1 MSTIKANYLFIIPA
15 RKGSKGIPNKN
26 TKLLNGKPLINYTLD
41 YASKVSTGLDKVC
54 ITTDDNK
61 VKELAKK
68 YDFDILKRPSKLAT
82 DSSSMNDVVKHVIEK
97 YNRQGIFFKAFIILQ
112 PTSPI
117 RHINDFNKIEL
128 LYTPEIDM
136 VVSVRKARENPYY
149 LLYEE
154 NSSGFIAKSKE
165 LIITRRQDAPEVYC
179 LNGSIFMINPKSL
192 DKSDISNFK
201 KLVKFEMPHER
212 STDIDDSTD
221 WLLTEIFL
229 KNEKKIKCSIKE

>member
-61 VKELAKK
+61 VRELTKK

-82 DSSSMNDVVKHVIEK
+82 DSSSMNDVVKHVMEK
-97 YNRQGIFFKAFIILQ
+97 YNRQDIFFKAIIILQ

-179 LNGSIFMINPKSL
+179 LNGSIFMINPNSL

-201 KLVKFEMPHER
+201 KLVKFEMPYER

-229 KNEKKIKCSIKE
+229 KNEKKLNAQ

>member
-201 KLVKFEMPHER
+201 KLVKFEMPYER

-229 KNEKKIKCSIKE
+229 KNKNMYSHT

>member
-41 YASKVSTGLDKVC
+41 YALKVSTDLDKVC

-68 YDFDILKRPSKLAT
+68 YDFDIQKRPSKLAT

-97 YNRQGIFFKAFIILQ
+97 YNRQSIFFKAIIILQ

-117 RHINDFNKIEL
+117 RDINDFNKIEL
-128 LYTPEIDM
+128 LYNPEIDM

-201 KLVKFEMPHER
+201 KLVKFEMPLER

-229 KNEKKIKCSIKE
+229 KNKNMYSDT

>member
-1 MSTIKANYLFIIPA
+1 MSIIKAKYLFIIPA
-15 RKGSKGIPNKN
+15 RKGSKGISNKN

-41 YASKVSTGLDKVC
+41 YATKVSDTLDKIC
-54 ITTDDNK
+54 ITTDDIK
-61 VKELAKK
+61 VMELAKK
-68 YDFDILKRPSKLAT
+68 YAFDVLKRPDELAT
-82 DSSSMNDVVKHVIEK
+82 DSSSMNEVVKHVIER
-97 YNRQGIFFKAFIILQ
+97 YNQQNIFFEAIIILQ

-117 RHINDFNKIEL
+117 RHIDDFNEIKS

-136 VVSVRKARENPYY
+136 IVSVRKAKENPYY

-154 NSSGFIAKSKE
+154 NNSGFIAKSKE
-165 LIITRRQDAPEVYC
+165 CNIKRRQDAPKVYC

-192 DKSDISNFK
+192 ETSDISNFK

>member
-41 YASKVSTGLDKVC
+41 YALKVSTGLDKVC

-68 YDFDILKRPSKLAT
+68 YDFDIQKRPSKLAT

-97 YNRQGIFFKAFIILQ
+97 YNRQSIFFKAIIILQ

-201 KLVKFEMPHER
+201 KLVKFEMPLER

-229 KNEKKIKCSIKE
+229 KNKNMYSDT

>member
-41 YASKVSTGLDKVC
+41 YALKVSTGLDKVC

-61 VKELAKK
+61 VRELAKK

-97 YNRQGIFFKAFIILQ
+97 YNRQDIFFKAIIILQ

-165 LIITRRQDAPEVYC
+165 FIISRRQDAPEVYC

-192 DKSDISNFK
+192 EKSDISNFK
-201 KLVKFEMPHER
+201 KLVKFEMPYER

-229 KNEKKIKCSIKE
+229 KNEKKLNAQ

>member
-97 YNRQGIFFKAFIILQ
+97 YNRQGIFFKAIIILQ

-201 KLVKFEMPHER
+201 KLVKFEMPYER

-229 KNEKKIKCSIKE
+229 KNKNMYSHT

>member
-1 MSTIKANYLFIIPA
+1 MNTIKAKYLFIVPA

-61 VKELAKK
+61 VRELAKK

-112 PTSPI
+112 PTSPV

-192 DKSDISNFK
+192 EKSDISNFK
-201 KLVKFEMPHER
+201 KLVKFEMPYER

-229 KNEKKIKCSIKE
+229 KNEKKLNAQ

>member
-68 YDFDILKRPSKLAT
+68 YDFDVLKRPSELAT
-82 DSSSMNDVVKHVIEK
+82 DSSSMNGVVKHVIEK
-97 YNRQGIFFKAFIILQ
+97 YNKHDIIFKAIIILQ

-117 RHINDFNKIEL
+117 RHIDDFNKMES

-136 VVSVRKARENPYY
+136 VVSVRKAKENPYY

-154 NSSGFIAKSKE
+154 NNLGFIAKSKE
-165 LIITRRQDAPEVYC
+165 YNINRRQDAPEVYC
-179 LNGSIFMINPKSL
+179 LNGSIFMINPKSFEA
-192 DKSDISNFK
+192 SDIINFK
-201 KLVKFEMPHER
+201 KLVKFEMPYER
-212 STDIDDSTD
+212 SIDIDDPTD
-221 WLLTEIFL
+221 WFITECFL
-229 KNEKKIKCSIKE
+229 QKKTPSNSYIND